1 MGNNTN
7 KMIPIKGDVLQ
18 ADMKSAG
25 VSGHFLSKAIGMGE
39 TYVATAIRSGVI
51 GESNIMK
58 IADLFGK
65 DPMRYVITKTE
76 TPEAPADS
84 PDWQLIVSAVAENG
98 VAIKQLHQDMLRLHD
113 LIDSIAENV
122 IQNKLVTYTS
132 QINARIK
139 SMQETSSDTASKA
152 TLDALKD
159 IGSSVQSIRANS
171 QRHYET
177 QKTQIDKL
185 TVEVKR
191 KKADA

>member
-1 MGNNTN
+1 
-7 KMIPIKGDVLQ
+7 
-18 ADMKSAG
+18 
-25 VSGHFLSKAIGMGE
+25 
-39 TYVATAIRSGVI
+39 
-51 GESNIMK
+51 
-58 IADLFGK
+58 
-65 DPMRYVITKTE
+65 
-76 TPEAPADS
+76 
-84 PDWQLIVSAVAENG
+84 
-98 VAIKQLHQDMLRLHD
+98 MLRLHD

-159 IGSSVQSIRANS
+159 IGSNVQSIRANS